1 MKKSFVVWLFILVL
15 IVLFISLVW
24 DCNFEEN
31 SLIGNEGRMGEESPL
46 TSHPSL
52 ENSVCFDNDDKDSFC
67 IEVEIVDDVSERAK
81 GLMFR
86 ESLSKGSGMLFVY
99 DDVGEYSFWMKNT
112 LIPLDMIWIDKEM
125 RIVDIKN
132 AVPCVVEECISY
144 GGEVSASYVLEVNAG
159 FVEEK
164 GLEVGDEVV
173 IDKLR

>member
-1 MKKSFVVWLFILVL
+1 MKKEFVVWLFILVL

-24 DCNFEEN
+24 DWNFEEN

-52 ENSVCFDNDDKDSFC
+52 ENSVCFDDSDNEKDIC

-86 ESLSKGSGMLFVY
+86 ESLGEGSGMLFVY
-99 DDVGEYSFWMKNT
+99 DEVGEYSFWMKNT
-112 LIPLDMIWIDKEM
+112 LIPLDMIWIDEEM

-173 IDKLR
+173 INIK